1 MTNSKLKRKMESIK
15 HKLIPLIELK
25 PELHHQLDEY
35 AKSAFGIDNFIN
47 QLIDVQS
54 LDAVSVLHQN
64 EDILCFCTYRE
75 FSSYLL
81 LENLMCVEKY
91 NGHSS
96 TFLRLSIEEMSK
108 KRQKVVILMCE
119 DENNSLINMYMNI
132 KTLTKGTRV
141 PMFTKHIRPK
151 GQYSCIGK
159 TKCKWNMFVDRAK
172 NISYKVAFV
181 SKSFLY
187 DEESTDDV
195 EEGNSA
201 DDEQVKDATSKNKTV
216 DKTTNRKERKDKRV
230 RKKKDDDTE
239 TSISKS
245 PSKEE
250 ESESVSDEVLTN
262 EGTPSHSPANRSK
275 RIRTTPKQY
284 ETFVFSKSMPSINKK
299 H

>member
-1 MTNSKLKRKMESIK
+1 MDSIK

-25 PELHHQLDEY
+25 SVLHEQLDEY
-35 AKSAFGIDNFIN
+35 AKSAFSIDNFIN
-47 QLIDVQS
+47 QLIDAQS
-54 LDAVSVLHQN
+54 IDAVSVLYQN

-75 FSSYLL
+75 FSSYML

-96 TFLRLSIEEMSK
+96 TFLRLSVEEISK

-119 DENNSLINMYMNI
+119 DENSSLINMYMNI

-141 PMFTKHIRPK
+141 PMFAKHTRPK

-159 TKCKWNMFVDRAK
+159 TKCKWNMFVDRSK

-181 SKSFLY
+181 SKPFLY
-187 DEESTDDV
+187 GEKSTDLEES
-195 EEGNSA
+195 NSA
-201 DDEQVKDATSKNKTV
+201 DDEQVKNTTSKNKSV
-216 DKTTNRKERKDKRV
+216 EKTTNRKERKDKRV

-245 PSKEE
+245 P
-250 ESESVSDEVLTN
+250 
-262 EGTPSHSPANRSK
+262 
-275 RIRTTPKQY
+275 
-284 ETFVFSKSMPSINKK
+284 
-299 H
+299 

>member
-1 MTNSKLKRKMESIK
+1 MTNTKLKRKMESIK

-25 PELHHQLDEY
+25 SLLHKQLDEY
-35 AKSAFGIDNFIN
+35 AKTAFGIDNFIN

-54 LDAVSVLHQN
+54 LDAVSVLYQN

-75 FSSYLL
+75 FSSYML

-96 TFLRLSIEEMSK
+96 TFLRLSVEEISK

-119 DENNSLINMYMNI
+119 DENSSIINMYMNI

-141 PMFTKHIRPK
+141 PMFVKHTRPK

-181 SKSFLY
+181 SKPFLY
-187 DEESTDDV
+187 GEESSEI
-195 EEGNSA
+195 EESNSA
-201 DDEQVKDATSKNKTV
+201 DEEQVNDSSSKNKAV
-216 DKTTNRKERKDKRV
+216 DKTTNRKGRKDKRV

-245 PSKEE
+245 PSKEQD
-250 ESESVSDEVLTN
+250 SESTIDDILTT
-262 EGTPSHSPANRSK
+262 EGTPLNSQGNRSK
-275 RIRTTPKQY
+275 RIRSTPKQY
-284 ETFVFSKSMPSINKK
+284 DTFVFSKSMPNIKLTS
-299 H
+299 